1 MEKAIK
7 TLLSFAIII
16 VVVMTGLALF
26 IPGEIFAR
34 QLAFLVLAFVALIVL
49 VVVWVL
55 LFYKET
61 TPISKTRNI
70 VSQILVLVAI
80 LACGSMILV
89 VFLNSGDLYARY
101 GSMWL
106 LPIVSIVSLIVVY
119 RLQFGKR

>member
-16 VVVMTGLALF
+16 VVVMAGLALC

-34 QLAFLVLAFVALIVL
+34 QLAFIVLAFVALIVL

-61 TPISKTRNI
+61 TPISRTRNI

-80 LACGSMILV
+80 LVCGSMVLV